1 MINELTRMASALTPP
16 MYRYLR
22 MYIRFLLPERDRPVE
37 ELLQFLRSSRSK
49 DKEVLEEK
57 LSSKYK
63 GRRLKYLYNKLW
75 ILLEEVR
82 MDPLQPWNEKIFESH
97 DVLAQRKL
105 LGGICLAMSG
115 LAEPAHHRFIEADE
129 AAELLSG
136 SNPALRLQT
145 SWFRSQAHD
154 PRPQVQERIGTL
166 VAEYMSAVKA
176 KSFLF
181 HTIQSCLIEG
191 CPPGD
196 DQPQNMQDLQSLE
209 MNSLIQLTLYCLE
222 QQQFDKMMECLKQC
236 EKISVF
242 YHNEDPLIYPLLLV
256 RCGLNV
262 RGCQLHSMKI
272 AKKLLETGVR
282 LLPNGHR
289 LYPDALKTLFVCAL
303 FTEGIKEAEH
313 VWDEH
318 QGRMLFPTITS
329 YTYLFEAMI
338 AYVQNDTRSALQ
350 AIAKI
355 NTQVY
360 NNPDVRFFELMIL
373 ISREEFYTASCKLES
388 IRKLLVRRGETTGRR
403 REVYKM
409 LRFLELRGFEFSTTK
424 EKRKA
429 EFEELRQDFQWRP
442 SFGELIPLPIWFEAQ
457 IAKKPIISVLQQ
469 FRKSGNI

>member
-1 MINELTRMASALTPP
+1 MIHELTRMASALTPP

-22 MYIRFLLPERDRPVE
+22 MYIRFLLPEKDRPVE
-37 ELLQFLRSSRSK
+37 ELLHFLRSTRTK
-49 DKEVLEEK
+49 DKESLEEK
-57 LSSKYK
+57 LLTKYK

-115 LAEPAHHRFIEADE
+115 LVEPAYHRFIEADE

-176 KSFLF
+176 KTYLF
-181 HTIQSCLIEG
+181 NTIQSCLIDG
-191 CPPGD
+191 GPPGN
-196 DQPQNMQDLQSLE
+196 DQPQSFQDIQSLD
-209 MNSLIQLTLYCLE
+209 MNSLIQLTLCCLE
-222 QQQFDKMMECLKQC
+222 NQQFDKMMECIKQC
-236 EKISVF
+236 EKMSVF
-242 YHNEDPLIYPLLLV
+242 YHHEDPLIFPLLLI
-256 RCGLNV
+256 RCGLNIK
-262 RGCQLHSMKI
+262 GCQLHAMKI
-272 AKKLLETGVR
+272 AKKLLAAGIKM
-282 LLPNGHR
+282 LPNGHK
-289 LYPDALKTLFVCAL
+289 LYPDALKTLFVYAL
-303 FTEGIKEAEH
+303 FTEGIKEAEQ
-313 VWDEH
+313 VWDEN
-318 QGRMLFPTITS
+318 QGRMLQNSMTS
-329 YTYLFEAMI
+329 HTYLFESLI
-338 AYVQNDTRSALQ
+338 ACVQNDTRSALQ
-350 AIAKI
+350 AFAKI

-373 ISREEFYTASCKLES
+373 ISRADFYTASCKLES

-403 REVYKM
+403 REVYKL

-429 EFEELRQDFQWRP
+429 ELVELNSNFPWKP
-442 SFGELIPLPIWFEAQ
+442 TKGELIPLPIWLEAQ
-457 IAKKPIISVLQQ
+457 IANKPIYSVLQQ